1 MMKRIKKAVHI
12 LLAVMVLA
20 VLNQCYLSKQGAYLL
35 RYNSRTEDIDTVL
48 NNGNLPED
56 SRNMLMLV
64 KEIKEYAVKEIG
76 LKDDKNYTRYVMIEK
91 DYLVDV
97 VSACEKDRFEA
108 YQWRFPFFGSFP
120 YKGFYEHED
129 AEKEAEKLRKKD
141 LDVYIRKV
149 DAFSTL
155 GYFDDPVY
163 SFMKDYSAYSIA
175 NLIIHEQTH
184 ATVFFKNRIKF
195 NEELATFIGNEGALQ
210 FIRVKYGAESDLYK
224 DLLDYQKD
232 LDTFFELIRNL
243 YDELNTVYEEET
255 GREYKL
261 ERRDEMFNA
270 FREEISVL
278 YDTYFITDTFRGI
291 EKINLNNAYIM
302 SHLRYAGELH
312 LFYNLYEN
320 LGYDLKKMVHI
331 LIQVK
336 NNRGDP
342 RDFIREYMKL

>member
-1 MMKRIKKAVHI
+1 
-12 LLAVMVLA
+12 
-20 VLNQCYLSKQGAYLL
+20 
-35 RYNSRTEDIDTVL
+35 
-48 NNGNLPED
+48 
-56 SRNMLMLV
+56 
-64 KEIKEYAVKEIG
+64 
-76 LKDDKNYTRYVMIEK
+76 
-91 DYLVDV
+91 
-97 VSACEKDRFEA
+97 
-108 YQWRFPFFGSFP
+108 
-120 YKGFYEHED
+120 
-129 AEKEAEKLRKKD
+129 
-141 LDVYIRKV
+141 VYIRKV

-184 ATVFFKNRIKF
+184 ATIFFKNRIKF

-210 FIRVKYGAESDLYK
+210 FIRIKYGAESDLYK

-278 YDTYFITDTFRGI
+278 YNTYFITDTFRGI
-291 EKINLNNAYIM
+291 EKISLNNAYIM

>member
-1 MMKRIKKAVHI
+1 MKRIKKAVHI
-12 LLAVMVLA
+12 LLAVTVLA

-184 ATVFFKNRIKF
+184 ATIFFKNRIKF

-261 ERRDEMFNA
+261 EKRDEMFNA

-291 EKINLNNAYIM
+291 EKISLNNAYIM
-302 SHLRYAGELH
+302 SHLRYAGDLH

-320 LGYDLKKMVHI
+320 LGYDLKKMVNI
-331 LIQVK
+331 LMQVK
-336 NNRGDP
+336 DDRGDP
-342 RDFIREYMKL
+342 GEFIREYMKL

>member
-1 MMKRIKKAVHI
+1 MKRIKKAVHI
-12 LLAVMVLA
+12 LLAVTVLA

-210 FIRVKYGAESDLYK
+210 FIRIKYGAESDLYK

-278 YDTYFITDTFRGI
+278 YNTYFITDTFRGI
-291 EKINLNNAYIM
+291 EKISLNNAYIM

-320 LGYDLKKMVHI
+320 LGCDLKKMVHI